1 MAIVEAAAHDE
12 RSVGSSEPT
21 KRIGDNFRELDDV
34 ALAVSTFVPAIG
46 RELLSGTRVPSWR
59 SGGAARLTKSSF
71 SHRSIASSPS
81 AYWTWLRD

>member
-46 RELLSGTRVPSWR
+46 RELLSGTRGTVVEVWR
-59 SGGAARLTKSSF
+59 GGEAYEVEFFAPFDCLVTVGLLDLAA
-71 SHRSIASSPS
+71 
-81 AYWTWLRD
+81 